1 MNGTG
6 ETTTSQFSQQAL
18 AVRFLER
25 TQLEISQMRAC
36 LPDDLIALEPPAV
49 AQIERMAHK
58 VVGKAL
64 SVRATEE
71 AVRRERGD
79 GPTVEKPKPVE
90 KTAIVKDLEQKLT
103 RALGARVAV
112 HDKGGGKGG
121 RIEIE
126 YGNLDDLD
134 RLLDK
139 LLEHARN

>member
-58 VVGKAL
+58 ISSAADSFGFPEISMIAAAIELL
-64 SVRATEE
+64 SHGSNAKTV
-71 AVRRERGD
+71 RERLILGNRLTD
-79 GPTVEKPKPVE
+79 QVSALEVYVEFELAERSPKVPVAGVSE
-90 KTAIVKDLEQKLT
+90 EDLPFLPAAM
-103 RALGARVAV
+103 RR
-112 HDKGGGKGG
+112 
-121 RIEIE
+121 
-126 YGNLDDLD
+126 
-134 RLLDK
+134 
-139 LLEHARN
+139 